1 MTTNVPR
8 IIGFPSVY
16 VQGPGAIGRLR
27 TELAQGLGVTSAI
40 VVSDPIVAHLF
51 TAPATLQTPDNGVT
65 LHVLRFGGECTEGEV
80 ERLRTDAAPLHAG
93 AVVGAGGG
101 KALDVSKAV
110 AQKLG
115 VPLVIVPTAASS
127 DAPTSRLIALYD
139 EQHKIVAV
147 PTLKRN
153 PDAVIVDTTV
163 IAQAPRR
170 LFIAGIGDALTKRYE
185 VSRARDA
192 GILNY
197 FGGKG
202 TELSLLLAEH
212 AYATL
217 RRDTEEA
224 LAALE
229 RQAPNAAFE
238 RVVEAT
244 VLYSGLAFEGGG
256 LSIAHGML
264 RGLTAYPQ
272 ALGALHGELVAYGLL
287 VQLQTFGHPEDEIVD
302 LTMFL
307 HHTGLP
313 VRLADIGFEHTE
325 KGFEER
331 VAELTLTAPYVAA
344 SRPAVSTA
352 DMVDAMRQV
361 EHRARR
367 LFPA

>member
-16 VQGPGAIGRLR
+16 IQGPGAIGRLR
-27 TELAQGLGVTSAI
+27 TELAQGLGVKSAI

-65 LHVLRFGGECTEGEV
+65 LHVLRFGGECTEREV
-80 ERLRTDAAPLHAG
+80 ERLRMDAAPIHAE

-217 RRDTEEA
+217 RRDTGEA

-229 RQAPNAAFE
+229 RQEPNAAFE

-272 ALGALHGELVAYGLL
+272 ALNALHGELVAYGLL
-287 VQLQTFGHPEDEIVD
+287 VQMQAFNHPDDEIVD
-302 LTMFL
+302 MTTFL
-307 HHTGLP
+307 HSIGLP
-313 VRLADIGFEHTE
+313 IRLAEVGFPTIQSGFEVH
-325 KGFEER
+325 
-331 VAELTLTAPYVAA
+331 VAELTLSAPYVAA
-344 SRPAVSTA
+344 SKPTIT
-352 DMVDAMRQV
+352 VDAIACAMRHV
-361 EHRARR
+361 EQRAHR
-367 LFPA
+367 LFPC